1 MNDKPLTITRFG
13 EDLDSL
19 IDSVADLLDRVHQ
32 GAKSYMNSSTVV
44 SVSDQCRG
52 DGGQFIGRSIEFD
65 VKDIYV
71 LGVVTQASLALTSHT
86 DHGKTFLLERCMNA
100 TFGKQD
106 EHWWRVEV
114 SRGMAE
120 DDFVDINLKTLS
132 ESTLKD
138 AVSACEWLS
147 FPALLLDEV
156 NRSPA
161 KLNNM
166 LLHIVDGSGLH
177 LRGQLSI
184 PVGMSYRVGGEEK
197 RYSFT
202 ATTANQMDNN
212 GSYDGIF
219 DQDNALVRRLI
230 LSLQLDDLQPT
241 SRDIV
246 QLLERR
252 RPKLPQTTL
261 QPVTESIIRIY
272 ESLPET
278 LQYSSLA
285 TLFLHYLS
293 GRGNCIQTRS
303 GHLRLEIQA
312 RLCDTCHLQK
322 SHPFCGKVGGLTPG
336 LLLWVKELA
345 AGITAIRAA
354 KLLGMI
360 KEDCMNKRH
369 KELQEFLGDGRKKS
383 GLYKSFRDEYLKKLV
398 VTGEDVVAAFA
409 LVAPNHV
416 YINTEWMAKQTHYE
430 NSQAYAF
437 ADIARKSYVGMCRI
451 LKAHEALFSELST
464 NGDLTAA
471 RQAEVQA
478 LVTTEDPA
486 FLSIISA
493 LREKPLPLNLSKA
506 VGSMSAA

>member
-1 MNDKPLTITRFG
+1 MSNKLMTITRFG
-13 EDLDSL
+13 DDKGSL
-19 IDSVADLLDRVHQ
+19 IDAVDELLDRIHQ
-32 GAKSYMNSSTVV
+32 GAKSYFNSSTVV

-52 DGGQFIGRSIEFD
+52 DGGQILARSVELDI
-65 VKDIYV
+65 KDIFV
-71 LGVVTQASLALTSHT
+71 LGVITEASLALTSHS
-86 DHGKTFLLERCMNA
+86 DHGKTFLLEKCMNA

-106 EHWWRVEV
+106 ENWWRVEV
-114 SRGMAE
+114 SRGMGE
-120 DDFVDINLKTLS
+120 DDFVDIDLKTLS
-132 ESTLKD
+132 ESKLRD
-138 AVSACEWLS
+138 AISACEWLS
-147 FPALLLDEV
+147 FPALLLDEI

-184 PVGMSYRVGGEEK
+184 PVGLRYRVGDEEK

-202 ATTANQMDNN
+202 ATTANQMDSN
-212 GSYDGIF
+212 GTYDGVY

-230 LSLQLDDLQPT
+230 LQLQLDDLQPT

-246 QLLERR
+246 QLLEGR
-252 RPKLPQTTL
+252 RPKSSQMDLP
-261 QPVTESIIRIY
+261 PVTESVIQIY

-278 LQYSSLA
+278 LQFSSLA
-285 TLFLHYLS
+285 RLFLHYLR

-303 GHLRLEIQA
+303 GHLRPEIQA
-312 RLCDTCHLQK
+312 GLCETCHLQK

-345 AGITAIRAA
+345 TGTAAIRAA
-354 KLLGMI
+354 KFLAMI
-360 KEDCMNKRH
+360 QEDCDNERY
-369 KELQEFLGDGRKKS
+369 KELQVFLGNGKKKS
-383 GLYKSFRDEYLKKLV
+383 GLYKSFREEYLKKLV
-398 VTGEDVVAAFA
+398 VTGEDVVVAYA

-416 YINTEWMAKQTHYE
+416 YIDTDWLAKQAHYE

-437 ADIARKSYVGMCRI
+437 VDIARKSYERMCR
-451 LKAHEALFSELST
+451 LLMTHEALFSELST
-464 NGDLTAA
+464 NGDLNAS

-493 LREKPLPLNLSKA
+493 LREKPLPLNLAKG
-506 VGSMSAA
+506 VGSTTAA